1 MPSVVVDASL
11 VLRLVIDEP
20 GSLAAQALWEAWK
33 ENRTSIAA
41 PTLLIYEA
49 VNGLHRAWKGG
60 WLTVDEVK
68 ESITLLIRFPIH
80 YYSPQELADRAAQL
94 ARDFQLEATYDTFY
108 MALAEMLNCEFWT
121 GDRRLYNAVQRK
133 AKFVHSIWEG
143 ASP

>member
-20 GSLAAQALWEAWK
+20 GSVAVQALWEAWK
-33 ENRTSIAA
+33 ENRTFIVA

-108 MALAEMLNCEFWT
+108 LALAEMLNCEFWT